1 MNKFWV
7 DREAL
12 MKASG
17 WSSRTIDRR
26 CAQKEIRW
34 RPMRNGGR
42 RGMAPRE
49 YDVLSL
55 PVEVQLKIMGA
66 SSSESSKLLVQSDA
80 HVSFPASRSKIDSL
94 NRRLPVTDED
104 EARIRERFEQIQE
117 FIDFCNHDP
126 SQKPKP
132 RLLGG
137 KAIRTHSQMAAYVAA
152 EQGMSVSEVWRRY
165 KAWKTGSLLRKI
177 RSDKGKSRFFEN
189 YPKAADL
196 AAYVHLEQ
204 RQSATCAYEAIVRDR
219 EVLDIPESELPSY
232 ETVRLWLR
240 SIPPVYRALAREGRR
255 AYRERMA
262 PYVSRNYDSAASN
275 EIWVSDHMIHDVEV
289 QNDCF
294 LDAGLGTPIRLRF
307 TAIIDWHSR
316 YVVGWSWAWEGSSRS
331 ITTALRHAVQEHGPA
346 AMLYCDN
353 GKDYL
358 KAAKGAMPAYL
369 RSEIEPADWCA
380 DELRRAEDLGIL
392 ARLGMAV
399 QHCIVRHPQSKHVE
413 RFFRTMHEQFDK
425 TFPTYTGGSP
435 ATRPDFT
442 AEAMAQH
449 RKLLRM
455 GRADRSKH
463 PPASLFMA
471 MATAWIQEYHQQKHR
486 GNAMNGRTPADVF
499 EQDFWQHSR
508 PAPAPQDLA
517 LMLMERERRSVRECA
532 VTLNKRRYIGCDEV
546 GRAILHELNECEVLV
561 AYDPLDPQSAAI
573 LDLNGRLLTFATA
586 EKFLSQSPAANEAI
600 AESMAE
606 RRRLEKQTA
615 QTILAIGNQARAEG
629 AVTEVEHLARKAR
642 MLPMAVGDHI
652 TQRPVR
658 MRADDKAT
666 APPSAVDIA
675 RFLLEEE

>member
-1 MNKFWV
+1 MSTEYITPAPTSLPIPAAKVAFASQEEERQARERLGILQPLI
-7 DREAL
+7 DREC
-12 MKASG
+12 S
-17 WSSRTIDRR
+17 
-26 CAQKEIRW
+26 
-34 RPMRNGGR
+34 
-42 RGMAPRE
+42 
-49 YDVLSL
+49 
-55 PVEVQLKIMGA
+55 VEEL
-66 SSSESSKLLVQSDA
+66 A
-80 HVSFPASRSKIDSL
+80 H
-94 NRRLPVTDED
+94 
-104 EARIRERFEQIQE
+104 
-117 FIDFCNHDP
+117 H
-126 SQKPKP
+126 
-132 RLLGG
+132 
-137 KAIRTHSQMAAYVAA
+137 HSI
-152 EQGMSVSEVWRRY
+152 SVSTLWRWQRQY
-165 KAWKTGSLLRKI
+165 KKGGLPALADRA

-189 YPKAADL
+189 YKKAATL
-196 AAYVHLEQ
+196 AAYIHLEQ

-219 EVLDIPESELPSY
+219 EALEIPESELPSY
-232 ETVRLWLR
+232 ETVRAWLR
-240 SIPPVYRALAREGRR
+240 SIPPVYRTLAREGVR

-294 LDAGLGTPIRLRF
+294 LDAPVGTPIRLRF
-307 TAIIDWHSR
+307 TALIDWHSR

-331 ITTALRHAVQEHGPA
+331 ITTALRHAVQQHGPA

-358 KAAKGAMPAYL
+358 KVGKGAMPAYL
-369 RSEIEPADWCA
+369 RSEIEPADWYA
-380 DELRRAEDLGIL
+380 QELHQVEELGVL
-392 ARLGMAV
+392 GRLQMAV

-413 RFFRTMHEQFDK
+413 RFFRTLHERFDK
-425 TFPTYTGGSP
+425 KFPTYTGGSP

-455 GRADRSKH
+455 GRADRSLH
-463 PPASLFMA
+463 PRASVFMA

-486 GNAMNGRTPADVF
+486 GDAMQGRSPAEVF
-499 EQDFWQHSR
+499 EQDLWQHSR

-517 LMLMERERRSVRECA
+517 LMLMERERRWVRECA

-573 LDLNGRLLTFATA
+573 LDLNGRLVTFASA
-586 EKFLSQSPAANEAI
+586 ENFLPQSPAANEAI

-615 QTILAIGNQARAEG
+615 QTILAIGDQARAEG

-642 MLPMAVGDHI
+642 VLPMAVGDHI
-652 TQRPVR
+652 TQRPMRVR
-658 MRADDKAT
+658 PDD
-666 APPSAVDIA
+666 SAVAPLSPEDAAAAIWKM
-675 RFLLEEE
+675 ED